1 MKKQT
6 AKEEPQPTKFD
17 FFKAEILKRAK
28 DANAC
33 AEQYKRAYASVSFA
47 ELFTVIKDNFN
58 YACNNKIVDF
68 ELLTTVKDEARES
81 EIFVNESTK
90 IGYLFAWGN
99 ATVKAGGNATV
110 KAGGNATVEAWD
122 NATVEAGGNATVE
135 AWGNATVKAGGN
147 ATVEAWVNATVE
159 AWGNATVKAWGNAF
173 ISSYKT
179 VECKLAAHAIS
190 RNTTTNE
197 ITIVD
202 GAYTIKTVKI

>member
-99 ATVKAGGNATV
+99 ATVKAGGNA
-110 KAGGNATVEAWD
+110 
-122 NATVEAGGNATVE
+122 
-135 AWGNATVKAGGN
+135 
-147 ATVEAWVNATVE
+147 
-159 AWGNATVKAWGNAF
+159 F

>member
-122 NATVEAGGNATVE
+122 NATVEA
-135 AWGNATVKAGGN
+135 WGNATVKAG
-147 ATVEAWVNATVE
+147 
-159 AWGNATVKAWGNAF
+159 GNAF